1 MNRVR
6 TTFATLLLCAAGL
19 ARYGFMEAAVT
30 VINGLLD
37 ASEAWNGRLPEFF
50 CGLDRDDVATPIP
63 MPTSCSPQA
72 WSSASPLLLLRLL
85 LGLEPDAAGL
95 VVSPMSSGVEHV
107 WVRGIDCCD
116 RLYDVRGGESEGV
129 VRVR

>member
-1 MNRVR
+1 V
-6 TTFATLLLCAAGL
+6 
-19 ARYGFMEAAVT
+19 
-30 VINGLLD
+30 
-37 ASEAWNGRLPEFF
+37 
-50 CGLDRDDVATPIP
+50 
-63 MPTSCSPQA
+63 
-72 WSSASPLLLLRLL
+72 LLLRVL
-85 LGLEPDAAGL
+85 LGLDPDAAGL